1 MTMTKLCAII
11 NVTPDSFSDGGK
23 YFNAQK
29 AIDHGIELVNRGAE
43 MLDIGGESTRP
54 GSSPVDNQDEISRI
68 QPVIRALSKQ
78 TDAIISVDTWK
89 AEVAQAAIEAG
100 AHIIND
106 ITGLIGDP
114 KMLDVIAKADQNVK
128 AIVMFNP
135 PIARPN
141 HPSSVKFR
149 DFGGHGVFTD
159 EEIEKMEN
167 MPIVD
172 CMFFYFDRVFEL
184 CEKHGIDK
192 SRLIL
197 DPGIGFALSKK
208 ENYQLIQ
215 SVELIR
221 EKGFEVFLGVSR
233 KRFIVNTIL
242 GLDIDADPE
251 TEEGFANR
259 DIGSAIITAFA
270 VSKEVEYVRIHSLDE
285 HKMAVAITS
294 NIIHADEAE
303 DITFDQY
310 TNNN

>member
-23 YFNAQK
+23 YFNEQK
-29 AIDHGIELVNRGAE
+29 AIDHGIELVNRGVE

-54 GSSPVDNQDEISRI
+54 GSSPVDNQDEINRI
-68 QPVIRALSKQ
+68 QPVVRTLSEQ

-89 AEVAQAAIEAG
+89 AEVAEAAIEAG
-100 AHIIND
+100 AHVIND

-114 KMLDVIAKADQNVK
+114 NMLDVIAKANPNVK

-135 PIARPN
+135 TIARPN
-141 HPSSVKFR
+141 HPSSAKFR
-149 DFGGHGVFTD
+149 DFGGRGVFTD

-172 CMFFYFDRVFEL
+172 CMFFYFDRVFKL

-215 SVELIR
+215 SVELIH

-242 GLDIDADPE
+242 GLDIEADPE

-259 DIGSAIITAFA
+259 DMGSSIITAFA
-270 VSKEVEYVRIHSLDE
+270 VSKEVEYVRIHSVDE
-285 HKMAVAITS
+285 HKMAVAITQ

-303 DITFDQY
+303 NITFDQY

>member
-29 AIDHGIELVNRGAE
+29 AIDHGTELVNRGAE

>member
-1 MTMTKLCAII
+1 
-11 NVTPDSFSDGGK
+11 
-23 YFNAQK
+23 
-29 AIDHGIELVNRGAE
+29 
-43 MLDIGGESTRP
+43 
-54 GSSPVDNQDEISRI
+54 
-68 QPVIRALSKQ
+68 
-78 TDAIISVDTWK
+78 
-89 AEVAQAAIEAG
+89 
-100 AHIIND
+100 
-106 ITGLIGDP
+106 
-114 KMLDVIAKADQNVK
+114 
-128 AIVMFNP
+128 
-135 PIARPN
+135 
-141 HPSSVKFR
+141 
-149 DFGGHGVFTD
+149 
-159 EEIEKMEN
+159 EN

-259 DIGSAIITAFA
+259 DVGSAIITAFA
-270 VSKEVEYVRIHSLDE
+270 VAKEVEYVRIHSLDE

>member
-23 YFNAQK
+23 FFNTQK

-54 GSSPVDNQDEISRI
+54 GSLPVDNQDEISRI

-114 KMLDVIAKADQNVK
+114 KMLDVIAKAHSNVK

-141 HPSSVKFR
+141 HPSSAKFR

-167 MPIVD
+167 TPIVD

-215 SVELIR
+215 SVELIH

-242 GLDIDADPE
+242 TLDIDADPE

-259 DIGSAIITAFA
+259 DMGSAIITAFA

-294 NIIHADEAE
+294 NIIHADKAE

-310 TNNN
+310 TNNH

>member
-29 AIDHGIELVNRGAE
+29 AIDHGTELVNRGAE

-68 QPVIRALSKQ
+68 QPVVRALSEQ

>member
-23 YFNAQK
+23 FFNSQK

>member
-23 YFNAQK
+23 FFNAQK

-68 QPVIRALSKQ
+68 QPVVRALSEQ